1 MNASSAPWS
10 STPTLTALSNIRFGI
25 LERALSTAPG
35 PFAVQ
40 MGSMNEPRDSPNEPH
55 ASAPGGFPSAFI
67 KGLTYR
73 TLLLKQS
80 FPVHTPTSGAREGYA
95 PKGSTLPGSERIA
108 SHRAA
113 KRTWGSSTF
122 SSARRMRM
130 GGSGYR
136 RRLSAMTCRTYS
148 PPKPQGLGLGLG
160 LGLGS

>member
-10 STPTLTALSNIRFGI
+10 STPTLTALSTSDLAF
-25 LERALSTAPG
+25 LERALSSAPG
-35 PFAVQ
+35 PSAVQ
-40 MGSMNEPRDSPNEPH
+40 MGSMNEPRDSSNEPH
-55 ASAPGGFPSAFI
+55 AGAPGGFPSAFN

-73 TLLLKQS
+73 TLLLKQFS
-80 FPVHTPTSGAREGYA
+80 QFTRQPQARGVWYA
-95 PKGSTLPGSERIA
+95 PKGSALPGSERIA

-148 PPKPQGLGLGLG
+148 QSPRTPSPLQTHRG
-160 LGLGS
+160 